1 MLVLF
6 VLITLIFALLGMT
19 LFGGSFGSYAP
30 GEPPAEL
37 PRTHF
42 DYIGPAMLS
51 TLTLTHPNPNPTP
64 NPNPN
69 PNADHEG

>member
-30 GEPPAEL
+30 GEPPAEPGRDRMVPVVASACGICHLRSSDEDEIEPLLL
-37 PRTHF
+37 P
-42 DYIGPAMLS
+42 
-51 TLTLTHPNPNPTP
+51 
-64 NPNPN
+64 
-69 PNADHEG
+69 